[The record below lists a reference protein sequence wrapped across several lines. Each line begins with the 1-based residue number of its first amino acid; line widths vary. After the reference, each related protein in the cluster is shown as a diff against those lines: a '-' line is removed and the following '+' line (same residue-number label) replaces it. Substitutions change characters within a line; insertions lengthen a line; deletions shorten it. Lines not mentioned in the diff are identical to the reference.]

1 MTLNF
6 SDNHIRVRLKEKE
19 VQILNTSNELCSNIM
34 ENNNIIFS
42 YTIKLFDENIHKIF
56 WKDKNFTLMLP
67 KSYLEKVLIANK
79 KHGIVIENKNS
90 YTLTFQLD
98 IF

>member
-19 VQILNTSNELCSNIM
+19 VQILNTNNELSSSII
-34 ENNNIIFS
+34 ENNSIIFS
-42 YTIKLFDENIHKIF
+42 YTLKLSEEKTHKIS
-56 WKDKNFTLMLP
+56 WKDNNFILMLP
-67 KSYLEKVLIANK
+67 KSYLEKLLIANK